1 MFSKTL
7 LLLVVPDDKSIDD
20 LLIICDELK
29 DVSINGHFNNYFMI
43 VFQILRDNHI
53 LRNINKFTA
62 NLTKNNV
69 KLNVIKE
76 EDASSQLF
84 SD

>member
-1 MFSKTL
+1 LAFKICRQMRDRPKIKINYMFSKTL

-43 VFQILRDNHI
+43 VF
-53 LRNINKFTA
+53 
-62 NLTKNNV
+62 
-69 KLNVIKE
+69 
-76 EDASSQLF
+76 
-84 SD
+84 

>member
-1 MFSKTL
+1 MRDRPKIKINYMFSKTL

-43 VFQILRDNHI
+43 VF
-53 LRNINKFTA
+53 
-62 NLTKNNV
+62 
-69 KLNVIKE
+69 
-76 EDASSQLF
+76 
-84 SD
+84 